1 MSLNWLEI
9 NEILAEIPIEGSFL
23 REFHQLDQHSLVF
36 ELYNRSNKF
45 KLFISLDNRNCRL
58 HLLEKKLSNPR
69 TLPRFAAFLRAHLK
83 NGKVKECSQ
92 VGAERIIKFSITK
105 GSRSERSSQG
115 EQSEQSEQSEYSEY
129 SEYSE
134 QSERQYLLWIR
145 LWGGAANVI
154 VTDINNLILDCFFRR
169 PGKGEITGGYYNPAE
184 ELKERRPKKEYSIR
198 PLPGP
203 GSFNQKIEAFYF
215 ALSREQQLKELKHT
229 IAQALQDRENRLLA
243 SIQGLAK
250 KKEEYEGS
258 EHFKIQGDLI
268 ISNLHAVRKGSKWLH
283 AFSFEDPEREIEIE
297 LDPTLTPAQ
306 NAEWYYEKHRKAK
319 KGAFRI
325 EQEINELKQ
334 SLKEI
339 EKKRLLAVNLESPE
353 ELKMLFPIRP
363 KQQRKKDR
371 ALSVPGL
378 TYYSAGF
385 RILVGRTA
393 QENDT
398 LLRKFVRGNDYWL
411 HLRDYPGAYIFIKS
425 RAGKSLPLETL
436 LDGANLAL
444 FYSKGRKSGSGD
456 VYYTKVKYL
465 RRVRRG
471 RIGLVIPTQEK
482 NLFVK
487 LDQAR
492 MERLKGSD
500 LTY

>member
-9 NEILAEIPIEGSFL
+9 NEILAEIPIEESFL
-23 REFHQLDQHSLVF
+23 REFHQPDHHSLVF

-45 KLFISLDNRNCRL
+45 KLFISLDNRNCRI

-92 VGAERIIKFSITK
+92 VGTERIVKFSITK
-105 GSRSERSSQG
+105 D
-115 EQSEQSEQSEYSEY
+115 
-129 SEYSE
+129 
-134 QSERQYLLWIR
+134 ERQYLLWIR

-154 VTDINNLILDCFFRR
+154 VTDINNIILDCFFRR
-169 PGKGEITGGYYNPAE
+169 PGKGEITGGYYNPEE
-184 ELKERRPKKEYSIR
+184 ELKERIPKKEYSIR
-198 PLPGP
+198 PLPGT
-203 GSFNQKIEAFYF
+203 GTFNQKIEALYF
-215 ALSREQQLKELKHT
+215 AQGRDQQLKELKDT
-229 IAQALQDRENRLLA
+229 IAQALQYRENRLLA
-243 SIQGLAK
+243 SIEGLAK
-250 KKEEYEGS
+250 KKEEYTAFK
-258 EHFKIQGDLI
+258 HFKIQGDLI
-268 ISNLHAVRKGSKWLH
+268 TTNLHSLKKGSKWLH

-297 LDPTLTPAQ
+297 LNPTLTPAQ
-306 NAEWYYEKHRKAK
+306 NAKWYYEKYRKAK
-319 KGAFRI
+319 RGSFRI

-339 EKKRLLAVNLESPE
+339 EKKRLLAVNQESPE
-353 ELKMLFPIRP
+353 ELKILFPIRP
-363 KQQRKKDR
+363 KQQRKKDK
-371 ALSVPGL
+371 ALSIPGL
-378 TYYSAGF
+378 SYYSAGF
-385 RILVGRTA
+385 QILVGRTA

-411 HLRDYPGAYIFIKS
+411 HLRDYPGAYVFIKS

-444 FYSKGRKSGSGD
+444 SYSKGRKSGSGD
-456 VYYTKVKYL
+456 IYYTKVKYL
-465 RRVRRG
+465 RRVKRG
-471 RIGLVIPTQEK
+471 RTGLVIPTQEK

-492 MERLKGSD
+492 LERLKGSD

>member
-23 REFHQLDQHSLVF
+23 REFHQPDHHSLVF

-83 NGKVKECSQ
+83 SGKVKECGQ
-92 VGAERIIKFSITK
+92 LGAERIVKFSITK
-105 GSRSERSSQG
+105 GS
-115 EQSEQSEQSEYSEY
+115 QSEQG
-129 SEYSE
+129 
-134 QSERQYLLWIR
+134 ERQYLLWIR

-198 PLPGP
+198 PLPGA
-203 GSFNQKIEAFYF
+203 GTFNEKIEAFYF
-215 ALSREQQLKELKHT
+215 ALARDQQLRELKDT

-243 SIQGLAK
+243 SIERLEK
-250 KKEEYEGS
+250 KKEEYERF
-258 EHFKIQGDLI
+258 EQFKIQGDLI
-268 ISNLHAVRKGSKWLH
+268 TSNLHALRKGSKWLH
-283 AFSFEDPEREIEIE
+283 VSSFEDPEREIEIE
-297 LDPTLTPAQ
+297 LNPTLTPAQ
-306 NAEWYYEKHRKAK
+306 NAEWYYEKYRKAK
-319 KGAFRI
+319 RGAFRV

-339 EKKRLLAVNLESPE
+339 EKKRLLAVNQESPE
-353 ELKMLFPIRP
+353 ELKILFPIRP
-363 KQQRKKDR
+363 KQQRKQDKV
-371 ALSVPGL
+371 LSVPGL

-393 QENDT
+393 QDNDT

-411 HLRDYPGAYIFIKS
+411 HLRDYPGAYVFIKS

-465 RRVRRG
+465 RRVKRG
-471 RIGLVIPTQEK
+471 KIGLVIPTQEK

-492 MERLKGSD
+492 LERLKDSD

>member
-9 NEILAEIPIEGSFL
+9 NEILAEIPIEESFL
-23 REFHQLDQHSLVF
+23 RDFHQPDHHSLVF
-36 ELYNRSNKF
+36 ELYNRRNKF

-83 NGKVKECSQ
+83 NGKVKDCSQ

-105 GSRSERSSQG
+105 GSRSEQG
-115 EQSEQSEQSEYSEY
+115 EHSQ
-129 SEYSE
+129 
-134 QSERQYLLWIR
+134 RQYLLWVR

-184 ELKERRPKKEYSIR
+184 ELKERTPKKEYSIR
-198 PLPGP
+198 SLPGP

-215 ALSREQQLKELKHT
+215 ALAREQQLKELKDT

-243 SIQGLAK
+243 SIERLAK

-268 ISNLHAVRKGSKWLH
+268 ISNLHALRKGSKWLH

-363 KQQRKKDR
+363 KQQRKKDK

-411 HLRDYPGAYIFIKS
+411 HLRDYPGAYIFIKN

-492 MERLKGSD
+492 MERLRASD